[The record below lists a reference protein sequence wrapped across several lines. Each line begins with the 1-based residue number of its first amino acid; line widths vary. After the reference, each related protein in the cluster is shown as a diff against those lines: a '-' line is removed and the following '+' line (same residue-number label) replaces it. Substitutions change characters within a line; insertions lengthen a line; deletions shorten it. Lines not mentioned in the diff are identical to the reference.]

1 VDLIGRDGGVD
12 SGNRVGKEGCERW
25 VAKEF
30 FVGDVE
36 RLNELQS
43 NRLVPPYLHYA
54 NIDDTHR

>member
-1 VDLIGRDGGVD
+1 VD